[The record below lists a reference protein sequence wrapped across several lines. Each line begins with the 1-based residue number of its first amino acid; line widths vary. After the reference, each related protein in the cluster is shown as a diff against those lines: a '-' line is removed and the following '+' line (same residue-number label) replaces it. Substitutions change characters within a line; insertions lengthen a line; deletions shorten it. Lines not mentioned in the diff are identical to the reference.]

1 MLIVAWVFHAFV
13 PLVLCLL
20 GVKTVWA
27 LSFRCFVSSLTA
39 WAKFLCLR
47 VLLFSLSV
55 ELLQILIF
63 WLPYLGFVLPH
74 LSETTFT
81 TLWDSLPAPAVPR
94 CPRCSCACFIHPV
107 AALSRIPRLFL
118 QVKTPTLLGYRKLKT
133 VCDFHTSLT
142 SIKFKKT
149 HPAFR
154 NGQDFTSSDLSYLQ
168 PYLSR
173 IFAPSVRNDG
183 RLSTEHERWQLFPP
197 TENWES
203 GSSRGIVSLPRGLVL
218 CCGRRTGIAWRS
230 STWDTRFG
238 SVAFRNLWN
247 CENSTGYVTGL
258 AWNSSAENQT
268 RGFISRT

>member
-1 MLIVAWVFHAFV
+1 M
-13 PLVLCLL
+13 LCLIPYGL
-20 GVKTVWA
+20 GKILVSPCSFVFLICGITANLDLLVTLSWVCSSSFEWNHIYHTVRFP
-27 LSFRCFVSSLTA
+27 S
-39 WAKFLCLR
+39 
-47 VLLFSLSV
+47 
-55 ELLQILIF
+55 
-63 WLPYLGFVLPH
+63 
-74 LSETTFT
+74 
-81 TLWDSLPAPAVPR
+81 
-94 CPRCSCACFIHPV
+94 CSCCSPLSQVFTCMFYSPHCSILV

-218 CCGRRTGIAWRS
+218 CWGRRTGIAWRS

>member
-1 MLIVAWVFHAFV
+1 MLMAWVFHAFV

-81 TLWDSLPAPAVPR
+81 TLWDSLP
-94 CPRCSCACFIHPV
+94 CSCCSPLSQVFTCMFYSPHCSILV

-142 SIKFKKT
+142 SIKFKNK
-149 HPAFR
+149 PPSIQKWAGLYFFR
-154 NGQDFTSSDLSYLQ
+154 PQLPSAIFKQNICPFCTKWWEIEHWTWEVTAVPSNRKLGVWLLTWHSVTSQGLGVML
-168 PYLSR
+168 
-173 IFAPSVRNDG
+173 G
-183 RLSTEHERWQLFPP
+183 E
-197 TENWES
+197 ENWDCLEVFYLRHS
-203 GSSRGIVSLPRGLVL
+203 FWL
-218 CCGRRTGIAWRS
+218 CC
-230 STWDTRFG
+230 F
-238 SVAFRNLWN
+238 
-247 CENSTGYVTGL
+247 
-258 AWNSSAENQT
+258 
-268 RGFISRT
+268 